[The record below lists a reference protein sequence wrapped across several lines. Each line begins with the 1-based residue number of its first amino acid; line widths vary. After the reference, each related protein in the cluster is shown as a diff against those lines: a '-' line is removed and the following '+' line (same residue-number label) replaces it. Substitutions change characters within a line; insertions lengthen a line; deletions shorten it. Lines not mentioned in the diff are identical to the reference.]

1 MITHR
6 VDAMLTTD
14 LHADRAGARCTSS
27 DCRATLASAQVAHPL
42 AADPAAL
49 QRRARLFRALA
60 DPTRLRVLALL
71 NVRELCLCELVDAL
85 GAAESTL
92 VHHLR
97 MLEEG
102 GLVSARREGKFT
114 YFRANAGVWER
125 YRPLDPEP
133 ESGTAAP
140 GSESLEG
147 STS

>member
-1 MITHR
+1 MNPR
-6 VDAMLTTD
+6 RNDAGLAKD

-27 DCRATLASAQVAHPL
+27 DCRAVLAVAQAAYPL
-42 AADPAAL
+42 AADPAAVKH
-49 QRRARLFRALA
+49 RARVFRALA

-71 NVRELCLCELVDAL
+71 DVRELCLCELVDAL

-114 YFRANAGVWER
+114 YFRASADLWER
-125 YRPLDPEP
+125 YRPLDPEAP
-133 ESGTAAP
+133 AGAAR
-140 GSESLEG
+140 EDRV
-147 STS
+147 